1 MPMIGRKQED
11 RVEGRVVVAFFRRR
25 SRKRLVPM
33 TKTHHGMMV
42 KLYEATCIVEVPF
55 RMRET

>member
-1 MPMIGRKQED
+1 MIGREQGD

-33 TKTHHGMMV
+33 TRTHRGMMV
-42 KLYEATCIVEVPF
+42 KLYEAKCIVEVPF

>member
-1 MPMIGRKQED
+1 MIGREQGD

-33 TKTHHGMMV
+33 TRTHRGMMV